1 MPASGVSEQIIIDHL
16 QDTVNFSQ
24 CNGQP
29 YAGSFTRVRASDLIL
44 NPNIGL
50 RIPDA
55 SMAPKN
61 FRMATIIVSRDGL
74 LSPQAMSFYSKFAF
88 RAELRDRTPV
98 RVGFSKT
105 LGKPFY
111 VSTRG
116 LGTLQTR
123 LTQDCSMT
131 FDPAQLNIGRA
142 GGTGSFIVNAP
153 PTCSWSAIAAQTYL
167 GLVNSHGQGAGTVT
181 FQVAANTGPARGGSI
196 VDGGSV
202 PFTQARAGSS
212 VHPSTGTGFS
222 QTFVASFERPNPAV
236 VFSSVYILVASSIS
250 TSVACF
256 IEYNVAGNSFRLLHG
271 EASGYGPRIT
281 PGSGSIENRQCRLEG
296 GGATAV
302 AGGAI

>member
-167 GLVNSHGQGAGTVT
+167 GLVNSHGQGGVLSRFRWQQT
-181 FQVAANTGPARGGSI
+181 P
-196 VDGGSV
+196 V
-202 PFTQARAGSS
+202 PHVEA
-212 VHPSTGTGFS
+212 PS
-222 QTFVASFERPNPAV
+222 
-236 VFSSVYILVASSIS
+236 L
-250 TSVACF
+250 
-256 IEYNVAGNSFRLLHG
+256 
-271 EASGYGPRIT
+271 
-281 PGSGSIENRQCRLEG
+281 
-296 GGATAV
+296 TAV
-302 AGGAI
+302 PSRSRKPEPGHRFIHRPGRVSVKRSSPASNARILP